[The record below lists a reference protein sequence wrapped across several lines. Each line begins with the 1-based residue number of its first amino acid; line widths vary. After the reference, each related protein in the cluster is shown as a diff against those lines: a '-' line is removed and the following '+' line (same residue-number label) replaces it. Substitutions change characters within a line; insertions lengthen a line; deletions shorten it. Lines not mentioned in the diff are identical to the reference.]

1 MVNDSTYNI
10 SLSSKDLFNYSKIL
24 KIIPGN
30 ITLHESGYRR
40 WSDNCVEI
48 FMDIG
53 PIGPGHI
60 PGHAH
65 ADTFNFEFLYK
76 KRPIIVDIGI
86 STYEKN
92 SRRQTERSTE
102 YQIQFVLMKK
112 TLQKFG
118 VDLEL
123 GEGKYFL

>member
-1 MVNDSTYNI
+1 
-10 SLSSKDLFNYSKIL
+10 
-24 KIIPGN
+24 
-30 ITLHESGYRR
+30 
-40 WSDNCVEI
+40 
-48 FMDIG
+48 MDIG
-53 PIGPGHI
+53 PIGPDYI

-102 YQIQFVLMKK
+102 YHNTIRIDEKDSSEVWGGFRVGRRAKITSYNEEKNKITATHDGYKRMGALHSRS
-112 TLQKFG
+112 F
-118 VDLEL
+118 
-123 GEGKYFL
+123 